1 MQIYS
6 YAQRPQEDFIILS
19 SALII
24 VLLVILLAMNS
35 VAIFIR
41 NKYQRRW

>member
-1 MQIYS
+1 M
-6 YAQRPQEDFIILS
+6 LS
-19 SALII
+19 SALIC
-24 VLLVILLAMNS
+24 VLLVILLVMNS